1 MPRASGPAGAAASEL
16 AMNRPFVV
24 VGAVAVV
31 ITAALAVVVVARAQP
46 RVLPD
51 PYEVGPM
58 PMAAQTEEPATG
70 FTGACLLDMMTYQ
83 PVLPLICYAPTGPVQ
98 YGKGSTKVTFPAK
111 KVSRSYST
119 APASYD
125 SYQVLVSCYPHNAD
139 GSCPPRS
146 FAVSRS
152 CCDYGAPLVSLD
164 GQTAS
169 GLAGFH

>member
-1 MPRASGPAGAAASEL
+1 MK
-16 AMNRPFVV
+16 RPPVV

-46 RVLPD
+46 RILPD

-58 PMAAQTEEPATG
+58 TVTAQIQEPPKG
-70 FTGACLLDMMTYQ
+70 FTGACLADAMTYQ
-83 PVLPLICYAPTGPVQ
+83 PALPLICYAPTGQVQ
-98 YGKGSTKVTFPAK
+98 YGKGFTNVTFPAK
-111 KVSRSYST
+111 KVARSYST

-125 SYQVLVSCYPHNAD
+125 SYDVLVTCYQHNAD
-139 GSCPPRS
+139 GSCPAQS

-152 CCDYGAPLVSLD
+152 CCDYGSPLVSLD

-169 GLAGFH
+169 GLAAFH